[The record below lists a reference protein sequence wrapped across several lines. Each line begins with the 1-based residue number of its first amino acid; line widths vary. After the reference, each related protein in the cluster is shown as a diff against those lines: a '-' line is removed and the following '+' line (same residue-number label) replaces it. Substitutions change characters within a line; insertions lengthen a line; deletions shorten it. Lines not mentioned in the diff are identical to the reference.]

1 MIVPKTT
8 AIIHLQQ
15 RYLVVGLGLTGYSV
29 ASYLLRNGY
38 DCVVQDDRQQ
48 PPYLAK
54 LIESFPQATV
64 LQQSLSQISVED
76 FDCFVVSP
84 GLSIRSP
91 LIKKVAQSGVR
102 VIGDIELFAEAVNKP
117 VLAITGSNGKST
129 VTQLV
134 GEMIAADNYLVGVG
148 GNIGTPALD
157 LLEKEADYYVLE
169 LSSFQL
175 ETTHSLAPLVATV
188 LNVSEDHMDRYDDL
202 NDYQQTKL
210 SISRNAQF
218 FVSNGD
224 DPLSQNSIKDIKFS
238 IKNDVESYSVIT
250 HPTIQLAVNGE
261 GWLDTS
267 DLKIKG
273 RHNWANCLAAMAM
286 ANLAGVSRNAIV
298 GALKSF
304 NGLAHRSE
312 FIATLDGVSW
322 INDSKATNPGAAQ
335 AAIDGMDEPVILI
348 AGGQGKG
355 ADMTVLCD
363 SLKSH
368 VKTVLLMGQD
378 AELMQQSWPDCV
390 AIERVKDMAEAV
402 KRARVIAK
410 EGDVVLLSPACA
422 SFDMYTGFEARGN
435 HFATLVRSML

>member
-304 NGLAHRSE
+304 NGLPHRSE

-368 VKTVLLMGQD
+368 VKTVLLIGQD
-378 AELMQQSWPDCV
+378 AELMQQSWSDCV
-390 AIERVKDMAEAV
+390 AIERVENMAEAV
-402 KRARVIAK
+402 KRARVIAT

>member
-304 NGLAHRSE
+304 NGLPHRSE

-335 AAIDGMDEPVILI
+335 AAIEGMDEPVILI

-368 VKTVLLMGQD
+368 VKTVLLIGQD
-378 AELMQQSWPDCV
+378 AELMQQSWSDCV
-390 AIERVKDMAEAV
+390 AIERVENMAEAV
-402 KRARVIAK
+402 KRARVIAT

>member
-378 AELMQQSWPDCV
+378 AELMQQSWSDCV
-390 AIERVKDMAEAV
+390 AIERVEDMAEAV
-402 KRARVIAK
+402 KRARVIAT

>member
-378 AELMQQSWPDCV
+378 AELMQQSWSDCV
-390 AIERVKDMAEAV
+390 AIERVEDMAEAV

-410 EGDVVLLSPACA
+410 DGDVVLLSPACA